1 VKAPGS
7 SDASNRRLLIGMGVA
22 AAVVVIAGGL
32 SFVLF
37 GGGSGGSSA
46 GADSAEAAKKLEA
59 AGCTVTTVKALPSN
73 DHSVLTPDG
82 TSTKWNTS
90 PPTSGPHYANPAIW
104 GAYKEPLLQGQV
116 VHNLEHG
123 GIFIQ
128 YGKDV
133 PQATIDQLQGF
144 YEERQNGTLLAPLPS
159 LGSKIAI
166 GVWTTRD
173 GKPDDGTAYLA
184 KCTGF
189 DEAAYAAFFAANQF
203 KGPERF
209 PSESMLPGA

>member
-1 VKAPGS
+1 MKAPGS
-7 SDASNRRLLIGMGVA
+7 SDGSNRRLLIGIGVA

-37 GGGSGGSSA
+37 GGGSSGSSA

-104 GAYKEPLLQGQV
+104 G
-116 VHNLEHG
+116 
-123 GIFIQ
+123 
-128 YGKDV
+128 
-133 PQATIDQLQGF
+133 
-144 YEERQNGTLLAPLPS
+144 S
-159 LGSKIAI
+159 
-166 GVWTTRD
+166 
-173 GKPDDGTAYLA
+173 
-184 KCTGF
+184 
-189 DEAAYAAFFAANQF
+189 
-203 KGPERF
+203 
-209 PSESMLPGA
+209 